1 MKPRSKRLALTH
13 IAREVGV
20 TSMTVSRYLRAP
32 DLVAQSTGMKI
43 QVVLDRLGYVPS
55 RVPDI
60 LSNASSKAIGVLVP
74 SLSNQVFSAVIQGIE
89 SVTEPAG
96 YQIMLAHYGY
106 DKEVEERRIASLISY
121 QVDGFILSECD
132 HTDKTLRMLEC
143 VGVPVIEVM
152 DTSAEPIDM
161 SVGLDHQLA
170 GETMVRRIVDAG
182 RKNIVFF
189 AARMDMRVRQR
200 LKGYEKVMA
209 ERGCKPVVF
218 STPEHSSFTKGAE
231 LVAQALAADPTID
244 GIFCCNDDLAIGAMM
259 ECQRRFIAI
268 PEQIAIAGFNALDIG
283 KSISPKL
290 ASIDTPRFEIG
301 QKAAEVLLEKL
312 KGVEREQRIYDL
324 GFSVYEGESL

>member
-1 MKPRSKRLALTH
+1 MKPKSKRISLAD

-20 TSMTVSRYLRAP
+20 TSMTVSRYLRDR

-55 RVPDI
+55 RVPDM
-60 LSNASSKAIGVLVP
+60 LSNAHSKAIGVLIP
-74 SLSNQVFSAVIQGIE
+74 SLSNQVFAAVIQGIE

-96 YQIMLAHYGY
+96 YELMLAHYGY
-106 DKEVEERRIASLISY
+106 EKDVEEKRIASLISY

-143 VGVPVIEVM
+143 ADVPVIEVM
-152 DTSAEPIDM
+152 DTSAEPIDV

-170 GETMVRRIVDAG
+170 GEMMVRRIVEAG

-189 AARMDMRVRQR
+189 AARMDMRVQQR
-200 LKGYEKVMA
+200 LQGYEKVMA
-209 ERGCKPVVF
+209 ERGCRSVIF
-218 STPEHSSFTKGAE
+218 STPEHSSFTKGSE
-231 LVAQALAADPTID
+231 LMARALAEDPSID

-259 ECQRRFIAI
+259 ECQRRAIVI
-268 PEQIAIAGFNALDIG
+268 PEQVAIAGFNALDIG

-301 QKAAEVLLEKL
+301 RKAAEILLEKL
-312 KGVEREQRIYDL
+312 YGVESNQRIYDL
-324 GFSVYEGESL
+324 GFSIYEGESL